1 MYKVQLFGP
10 THWEGQPRAGDVRQG
25 LVAGPGM
32 KETVEG
38 RGVWHR
44 FCWASH
50 LRPRGELSTPH
61 PRLHSAGPRLLK
73 GCVTI
78 MNLLEHPRGNHS
90 WGYPSSSKM
99 ASEEVESRD
108 PVPHDPMG
116 VGQRRWSF
124 LSWGRQGPCL
134 WPPFR
139 RGYSQESQG
148 QRLRHEHHAAPAPAE
163 AAPVASLTVLG
174 CDLKVPHHQAASLL
188 RICGGYNTQSAGAP

>member
-32 KETVEG
+32 KKTVEG

-44 FCWASH
+44 FCWASR
-50 LRPRGELSTPH
+50 LRPRGQPSTPH

-78 MNLLEHPRGNHS
+78 MNLLGHPRGNHS

-108 PVPHDPMG
+108 PVPYDPMG
-116 VGQRRWSF
+116 VGRGWWSF

-148 QRLRHEHHAAPAPAE
+148 QRLRHEHHAPAE

-188 RICGGYNTQSAGAP
+188 RICGGQNTQSAGAP

>member
-78 MNLLEHPRGNHS
+78 MNLLGHPRGNHS

-116 VGQRRWSF
+116 LGQRRWSF

-148 QRLRHEHHAAPAPAE
+148 QRLRHEHHAPAE